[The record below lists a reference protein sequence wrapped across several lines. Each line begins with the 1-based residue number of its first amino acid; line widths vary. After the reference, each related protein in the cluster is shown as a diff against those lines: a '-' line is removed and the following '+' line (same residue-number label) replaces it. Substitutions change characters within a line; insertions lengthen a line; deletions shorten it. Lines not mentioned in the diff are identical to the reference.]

1 MQVSDLV
8 DNIPIISTTLRVNII
23 NTQNKSHCHSGL
35 KKKQPRNTNI
45 HYLQVT
51 QFKYKNPDRLKENT
65 EIYTMLTLIKK
76 KTKVTVFL

>member
-8 DNIPIISTTLRVNII
+8 DNNPIILTTLRVNII

-35 KKKQPRNTNI
+35 KKKPRKTNI

-51 QFKYKNPDRLKENT
+51 QFKYKNPDKLKENT

-76 KTKVTVFL
+76 KTKVTVFI